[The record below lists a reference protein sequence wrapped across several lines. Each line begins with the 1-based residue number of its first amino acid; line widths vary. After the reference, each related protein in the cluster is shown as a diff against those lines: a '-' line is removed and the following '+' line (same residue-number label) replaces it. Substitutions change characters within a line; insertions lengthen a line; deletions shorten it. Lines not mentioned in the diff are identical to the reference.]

1 MGATV
6 GSKLFLIEKRSM
18 SAGKESWNTVSVST
32 NHVDG
37 LKTCRKLAGA
47 DSRGSYRSVE
57 FSYSRVSATVHGSGV
72 RI

>member
-6 GSKLFLIEKRSM
+6 GSKLYLIERRSM
-18 SAGKESWNTVSVST
+18 SAGKETWTTVSVST
-32 NHVDG
+32 NSTDA
-37 LKTCRKLAGA
+37 LKTCRKHAQA

-57 FSYSRVSATVHGSGV
+57 FSYNRVSATVHGAGV